1 VKPLNRKA
9 GGPPA
14 PEEEPGE
21 PLDERDLIA
30 LAAKEDPAATEELIR
45 RYHQKAFAIAFRH
58 CSGDVEEARDLTQEA
73 FLHVFRNLKKFEAKA
88 SFYTWLYRIVVNTCR
103 DAKRRERRRRWL
115 IPFSRIGKEDQKGI
129 EEATQGQ
136 RGSAAQES
144 SPLDALSGMDLRR
157 RVQDSLA
164 GLSEQQRM
172 VFELKVFEERSIP
185 EIARILGNAEGTV
198 KSHLFRATQ
207 HVRKALADWVETKE
221 DRG

>member
-1 VKPLNRKA
+1 MNRQA

-14 PEEEPGE
+14 PGEEPGE
-21 PLDERDLIA
+21 PLDERELIA
-30 LAAKEDPAATEELIR
+30 LAVKEDPAAVEELIR
-45 RYHQKAFAIAFRH
+45 RYHQKAFAIAYRN

-73 FLHVFRNLKKFEAKA
+73 FLHVFRSLKKFEAKA

-115 IPFSRIGKEDQKGI
+115 IPFSRIGMGD
-129 EEATQGQ
+129 EEGLTGSSEG
-136 RGSAAQES
+136 RPGSAEQETN
-144 SPLDALSGMDLRR
+144 PLAALSGMELRS

-185 EIARILGNAEGTV
+185 EIARVLGNAEGTV

-207 HVRKALADWVETKE
+207 HVRKALGDWVE
-221 DRG
+221 R

>member
-1 VKPLNRKA
+1 VNPLNRQA

-14 PEEEPGE
+14 PGEESGE
-21 PLDERDLIA
+21 PLDERELIA
-30 LAAKEDPAATEELIR
+30 LAMKEDPAAVEELIR
-45 RYHQKAFAIAFRH
+45 RYHPKAFAIAFRN

-73 FLHVFRNLKKFEAKA
+73 FLHVFRSLKKFEAKA

-115 IPFSRIGKEDQKGI
+115 IPFSRIGVGD
-129 EEATQGQ
+129 EEGLTGSLEG
-136 RGSAAQES
+136 RPGSAEQETN
-144 SPLDALSGMDLRR
+144 PLAALSGMELRS

-172 VFELKVFEERSIP
+172 VFELKVFEERSIR
-185 EIARILGNAEGTV
+185 EIAGILGSAEGTV

-207 HVRKALADWVETKE
+207 HVRKALADWVE
-221 DRG
+221 R

>member
-1 VKPLNRKA
+1 MKPLNRQSGSA
-9 GGPPA
+9 LA
-14 PEEEPGE
+14 SEEEPGE

-30 LAAKEDPAATEELIR
+30 LAVKEDPAAMEELIR
-45 RYHQKAFAIAFRH
+45 RFHQKAFAIAYRH

-73 FLHVFRNLKKFEAKA
+73 FLHVFRNLKKFEARA

-115 IPFSRIGKEDQKGI
+115 IPFSRVGKEDEKQVV
-129 EEATQGQ
+129 EVSQGQ
-136 RGSAAQES
+136 GDPAGQEPG
-144 SPLDALSGMDLRR
+144 PLESLSWRELRS

-207 HVRKALADWVETKE
+207 HVRKALGDWVDGEK